1 MKDVRY
7 TFQIKVKISNT
18 MAFSSFLSKEKEDLY
33 NADINEIIPGIF
45 IGNAKASQNPLTI
58 QQNKINMVVNCT
70 KDIPF
75 LEWIPYKIRLAIND
89 DRNPKEIQAFQKE
102 IDKVVG
108 YIYDHVTNGNTV
120 LVHCRAGIQRSAS
133 VVSAFLMKYS
143 EMNIQQSVEFIQTKR
158 KQTFFGGINF
168 YPALSYY
175 YEQLQHERKTKFTQQ
190 NSDSSGSSNSSNS
203 SFKSNISYSPKIMDR
218 RLTNQN
224 RQICYG
230 NCNSNNRIEH
240 ITPHPRKIQKKPQQP
255 NRHIVVNKKI
265 IRQGSQM
272 YHIKV

>member
-1 MKDVRY
+1 
-7 TFQIKVKISNT
+7 
-18 MAFSSFLSKEKEDLY
+18 MAFSSFLSNEKENLY
-33 NADINEIIPGIF
+33 NADINEIIPGIY

-89 DRNPKEIQAFQKE
+89 DRNPKEIQAFQKD
-102 IDKVVG
+102 IDQVVG
-108 YIYDHVTNGNTV
+108 YMYDHMTNGNTV

-143 EMNIQQSVEFIQTKR
+143 EMNIQQSVEFIQSKR
-158 KQTFFGGINF
+158 KQAFFGGINF

-175 YEQLQHERKTKFTQQ
+175 YYEQLQHERKAKFTQQ
-190 NSDSSGSSNSSNS
+190 NSDFSGSSNSFNL

-224 RQICYG
+224 RQIYYD
-230 NCNSNNRIEH
+230 NCNSNNGNEH
-240 ITPHPRKIQKKPQQP
+240 IIPHTRQIQEKLQQP
-255 NRHIVVNKKI
+255 NRHIGVNKKI